1 MRHRPLLYQAIGGL
15 LLAVALLL
23 LGRGSS
29 QAACGPGNL
38 SDYCSATY
46 GLIGDL
52 SALVDRPSKPG
63 ETYPAIVNGQLPMAG
78 ALTYSDFTAL
88 EAEARRLLECNLRF
102 RQSISPYQT
111 TGNKFDELVRKFD
124 NAGGW
129 NATVLPTAG
138 NCTPTATTLQ
148 ERINQADAEL
158 RLARDY
164 YAFLVVY
171 GDEPRFRSDAAYT
184 GSGLC
189 GATDKENPNPKS
201 DPNRPEV
208 LPPVIDWCNFHAR
221 LRQSVREAAYLRMI
235 FAQEFMID
243 ALGLHFSAGQLLGG
257 EAFVRDELAKLEA
270 AVSQYGLAEEGMNK
284 ALSTLVGNGCYLANF
299 YTQTEWSLLM
309 RAVTGK
315 ERAQYEIAIR
325 KSYLDDYG
333 ATPEQRAAAA
343 AMSFRAATTEQYVKM
358 VATAGRMADPTPC
371 VTASGGQ
378 LPNGL
383 AIAEIVQN
391 MLDTRA
397 TVKHLGEGR
406 NPFGFDVRFTPA
418 TPYGQPGN
426 PNDPGGLWN
435 QAYAAAVLAQQI
447 QARTEQAERNY
458 DLNQVELLKAV
469 ADVKT
474 SMDRILFDVVSCDS
488 NSLADAELEAC
499 VNTQIELITN
509 CDPASNDFNACISD
523 PAIYTGGDL
532 RKLREEMRT
541 AYLEI
546 LNIQQQIANNARRRD
561 TEISRSATIK
571 SAILTNGEVQAA
583 YAVGQEL
590 SDFFS
595 FSIGVGTEWGGG
607 QLEFNPGA
615 IAKAVLSNLS
625 IKRQAVADMEIEGA
639 ESEATVRNLFLDLIE
654 LQGDLAVASQQYL
667 ALVTEYDGLAAVAE
681 KALLEALRQRTY
693 IQQSPAN
700 DPGYRIVRDSL
711 RLQLASQLQRA
722 ARLSYLAA
730 KRAEYEYAARL
741 SASTFAISDIYRAR
755 TADDILLY
763 LSALKAITDNL
774 VNTEA
779 AVNPSDFTIS
789 VARHVLGL
797 TDEALGLTG
806 QAAESERTRR
816 FRAWVAEHTLPGGN
830 GKPQLIFS
838 FTTSAAEKGIFSNV
852 IQEGFE
858 RYWLHKLAG
867 VGIPKTVN
875 TGVGI
880 NLVTAQAGNL
890 GYRIVSIDQGG
901 SVHLRTLAG
910 CIFDY
915 RLISPAILLGLE
927 WPSNQPP
934 ESTVAVFRTYI
945 NGAGGERTSAFLGR
959 AVSATDWQVIVFA
972 GSPQAGLPDMDLQ
985 QLTDIELHFSTT
997 YASRN
1002 PGNPNPADCIRIDF

>member
-1 MRHRPLLYQAIGGL
+1 MRHRLLYRAVGGL
-15 LLAVALLL
+15 LLGVALLL

-46 GLIGDL
+46 GLAGDL

-63 ETYPAIVNGQLPMAG
+63 ETYPAVAIGQLPMAG

-88 EAEARRLLECNLRF
+88 EAEARRLLECNMQF

-111 TGNKFDELVRKFD
+111 TGSKFDELVRKFD

-129 NATVLPTAG
+129 DAAVLPTPG
-138 NCTPTATTLQ
+138 NCTPNATTLH

-164 YAFLVVY
+164 YAFLAVY
-171 GDEPRFRSDAAYT
+171 ADVPRFRSDAAYT
-184 GSGLC
+184 GPGLC

-201 DPNRPEV
+201 DPNKPEV

-235 FAQEFMID
+235 FGQEFVVD

-270 AVSQYGLAEEGMNK
+270 AVYQYGLAEKGMNE
-284 ALSTLVGNGCYLANF
+284 ALNTLVGNGCYLANF
-299 YTQTEWSLLM
+299 YTQAEWSLLI

-315 ERAQYEIAIR
+315 ERAQHEIAIR

-333 ATPEQRAAAA
+333 ATPEQRAAASV
-343 AMSFRAATTEQYVKM
+343 MTFRAATMEQYVKM
-358 VATAGRMADPTPC
+358 VATAGQMANPAPC
-371 VTASGGQ
+371 IMVSGGQ
-378 LPNGL
+378 LPDGS
-383 AIAEIVQN
+383 AIAEMVQN

-397 TVKHLGEGR
+397 TVKHLGDGR

-426 PNDPGGLWN
+426 PNDPAGLWN
-435 QAYAAAVLAQQI
+435 QAQAAAVLAQQI

-469 ADVKT
+469 AGVKT
-474 SMDRILFDVVSCDS
+474 NVDRILFDVVSCDS
-488 NSLADAELEAC
+488 NTLADAELEAC
-499 VNTQIELITN
+499 VNTQIELTTD
-509 CDPASNDFNACISD
+509 CDSASADFNACINNPD
-523 PAIYTGGDL
+523 IFTGGDL
-532 RKLREEMRT
+532 RKLREEMRA

-546 LNIQQQIANNARRRD
+546 VKIQTQIENNAKRRAA
-561 TEISRSATIK
+561 EISRSTTIK
-571 SAILTNGEVQAA
+571 SALLTNSNTQAA
-583 YAVGQEL
+583 YAVGEAM

-595 FSIGVGTEWGGG
+595 FSIGVGTDFGSGA
-607 QLEFNPGA
+607 LNFNPGA
-615 IAKAVLSNLS
+615 IAKAVLGNLS

-639 ESEATVRNLFLDLIE
+639 ESEANVRNLFLDLVE
-654 LQGDLAVASQQYL
+654 LQGDLAIAAQQYI
-667 ALVTEYDGLAAVAE
+667 ALETEYDGLAAVAE
-681 KALLEALRQRTY
+681 KALLEALRQRNY

-741 SASTFAISDIYRAR
+741 SASTFAVSDIYRAR
-755 TADDILLY
+755 TADDILFY
-763 LSALKAITDNL
+763 LNALRAVTDNL

-789 VARHVLGL
+789 VAQHVLGL

-806 QAAESERTRR
+806 QAAEAERTRR
-816 FRAWVAEHTLPGGN
+816 FRLWVADHTYAGGS
-830 GKPQLIFS
+830 GKPQLVFN
-838 FTTSAAEKGIFSNV
+838 FTTSAAANGIFSNV
-852 IQEGFE
+852 IQQGFD

-867 VGIPKTVN
+867 VGVPKPGN
-875 TGVGI
+875 TGVGV
-880 NLVTAQAGNL
+880 NLVSAQAGNL
-890 GYRIVSIDQGG
+890 GYRTVALNQGG

-915 RLISPAILLGLE
+915 RLIPPAVLLGLE

-934 ESTVAVFRTYI
+934 ESTGAVFKGHV
-945 NGAGGERTSAFLGR
+945 NGANGERTSAFLGR

-972 GSPQAGLPDMDLQ
+972 GSPQAGLPDLDLQ

-1002 PGNPNPADCIRIDF
+1002 PGAPNPANCARIDF

>member
-1 MRHRPLLYQAIGGL
+1 MRHRLLYRVMGGL
-15 LLAVALLL
+15 LLGIALLL
-23 LGRGSS
+23 LGGGSS
-29 QAACGPGNL
+29 HAACGPGNL
-38 SDYCSATY
+38 SDYCSPTY
-46 GLIGDL
+46 GLTGDL

-63 ETYPAIVNGQLPMAG
+63 EIYPAVAVAQLPVAG

-88 EAEARRLLECNLRF
+88 EAEARRLLECNMQF

-111 TGNKFDELVRKFD
+111 TGSKFDELVRKFD

-129 NATVLPTAG
+129 DATVLPGDG

-171 GDEPRFRSDAAYT
+171 ADEPRFRSDAAYT
-184 GSGLC
+184 GPGLC
-189 GATDKENPNPKS
+189 GSTDKENPNPKS
-201 DPNRPEV
+201 DPNKPEV

-235 FAQEFMID
+235 FGQEFVVD

-270 AVSQYGLAEEGMNK
+270 AVYQYGLAEEGMNE
-284 ALSTLVGNGCYLANF
+284 ALSTLIGNGCYLANF
-299 YTQTEWSLLM
+299 YTQAEWSLLI

-315 ERAQYEIAIR
+315 ERAQHEIAIR

-333 ATPEQRAAAA
+333 ATPEQRAAAS
-343 AMSFRAATTEQYVKM
+343 AMSFRAASMEQYVKM
-358 VATAGRMADPTPC
+358 VATAGRMANPTPC
-371 VTASGGQ
+371 LTASGGE
-378 LPNGL
+378 LPDGS
-383 AIAEIVQN
+383 AIAEMVQN

-426 PNDPGGLWN
+426 PNDPAGLWN
-435 QAYAAAVLAQQI
+435 QAQAAAVLAQQI

-469 ADVKT
+469 AGVKT
-474 SMDRILFDVVSCDS
+474 SVDRILFDVVSCDS
-488 NSLADAELEAC
+488 NSLADADLEAC
-499 VNTQIELITN
+499 VNTQIELTTN
-509 CDPASNDFNACISD
+509 CDPASNDFNACINNPD
-523 PAIYTGGDL
+523 IYTGGDL
-532 RKLREEMRT
+532 RKLREEMRA

-546 LNIQQQIANNARRRD
+546 VKIQTQIENNGQRRAA
-561 TEISRSATIK
+561 EISRSTTIK
-571 SAILTNGEVQAA
+571 SALLTNSETQAA
-583 YAVGQEL
+583 YAVGEAMA
-590 SDFFS
+590 DFFS
-595 FSIGVGTEWGGG
+595 FSVGVGTDWGSGA
-607 QLEFNPGA
+607 LNFNPGA
-615 IAKAVLSNLS
+615 IAKAVLGNLA
-625 IKRQAVADMEIEGA
+625 IKRQAVADMQIEGA
-639 ESEATVRNLFLDLIE
+639 ESEANVRNLFLDLVE
-654 LQGDLAVASQQYL
+654 LQGDLAISAQQYT
-667 ALVTEYDGLAAVAE
+667 AMITEYDGLAAVAD
-681 KALLEALRQRTY
+681 KALLEALRQRGY

-741 SASTFAISDIYRAR
+741 SVSTFAISDIYRAR
-755 TADDILLY
+755 TADDILFY
-763 LSALKAITDNL
+763 LNGLKAVTDNL

-806 QAAESERTRR
+806 PAAEAERTRR
-816 FRAWVAEHTLPGGN
+816 FRAWVADHTVAGGN
-830 GKPQLIFS
+830 GKPQLVFN
-838 FTTSAAEKGIFSNV
+838 FTTSAAENGIFSNV
-852 IQEGFE
+852 IQEGFD

-867 VGIPKTVN
+867 VGAPKPAN
-875 TGVGI
+875 TGVGV
-880 NLVTAQAGNL
+880 NLVSAQPGNL
-890 GYRIVSIDQGG
+890 GYRTVALNQGG

-915 RLISPAILLGLE
+915 RLIPPAVLLGLE

-934 ESTVAVFRTYI
+934 ESTGAVFKGHV
-945 NGAGGERTSAFLGR
+945 NGANGERTSALLGR

-1002 PGNPNPADCIRIDF
+1002 PGAPNPANCVRIDF